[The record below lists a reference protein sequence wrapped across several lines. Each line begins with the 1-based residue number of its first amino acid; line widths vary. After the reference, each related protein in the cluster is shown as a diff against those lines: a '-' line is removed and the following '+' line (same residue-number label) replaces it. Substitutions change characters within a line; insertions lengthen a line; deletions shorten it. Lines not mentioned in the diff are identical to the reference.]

1 MFKYAYYAFRK
12 EKKRKKNREIRSD
25 LLLRE
30 KKKKKEKKEEMGV
43 LTQDLNLNKS
53 TEIHE
58 EKIFT
63 GRNTNLETE

>member
-1 MFKYAYYAFRK
+1 M
-12 EKKRKKNREIRSD
+12 KRCFYLYLSERLVKSAILVAVHPR
-25 LLLRE
+25 
-30 KKKKKEKKEEMGV
+30 KKKEKKEEMGV

>member
-1 MFKYAYYAFRK
+1 MIYSLGK
-12 EKKRKKNREIRSD
+12 
-25 LLLRE
+25 
-30 KKKKKEKKEEMGV
+30 KKKKKEKKEEMGI